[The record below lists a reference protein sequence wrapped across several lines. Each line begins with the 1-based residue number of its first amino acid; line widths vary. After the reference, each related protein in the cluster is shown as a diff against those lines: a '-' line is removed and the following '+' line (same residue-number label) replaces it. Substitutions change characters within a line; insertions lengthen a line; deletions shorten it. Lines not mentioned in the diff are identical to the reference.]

1 MRHLWCILLVLV
13 SAALLPAPAQAQ
25 QGGAAAQRGAPEH
38 GFRVFQNYPNPFRGE
53 TRIPFELH
61 DAAFPEG
68 RPAVVSVRIYNVLRE
83 FVASP
88 TALAHP
94 AGDGVP
100 VVDLDYLSPGRH
112 EVFWDGRDRTGAL
125 VPSGVYFLEMTVNGR
140 PQAIRML
147 ALR

>member
-1 MRHLWCILLVLV
+1 MRHLACALLILV
-13 SAALLPAPAQAQ
+13 SAALLPAALVAQ
-25 QGGAAAQRGAPEH
+25 QGSGAQRGAPEH
-38 GFRVFQNYPNPFRGE
+38 GFRVLQNYPNPFSSD

-94 AGDGVP
+94 AGDGTP
-100 VVDLDYLSPGRH
+100 VVDLDYFGPGRH
-112 EVFWDGRDRTGAL
+112 EVYWDGRDRSGSL

-140 PQAIRML
+140 PQAIRMF

>member
-1 MRHLWCILLVLV
+1 MRHLRCVMLVLLSAILLPGVLE
-13 SAALLPAPAQAQ
+13 AQ
-25 QGGAAAQRGAPEH
+25 QGSTAAQRGAPEH
-38 GFRVFQNYPNPFRGE
+38 GFRVLQNYPNPFRGE

-83 FVASP
+83 YVASP

-100 VVDLDYLSPGRH
+100 VVDLDYSSPGRH
-112 EVFWDGRDRTGAL
+112 EVFWDGRDRSGVL
-125 VPSGVYFLEMTVNGR
+125 VPQGVYFLEMTVNGR

-147 ALR
+147 AFR